1 LSNTAWAFAKLG
13 FSSAVLFE
21 ALAEAAVGKLDAFT
35 AQGLSNTA
43 WAYATM
49 GHYHP
54 ALVEQLAEQVGVGS
68 RRLQELVG
76 HFICNAACISSMGLW
91 DSRMRLT
98 VVERSIPLAMHDA
111 QHVHTLIP
119 HSAIANIA
127 AATFMTP

>member
-13 FSSAVLFE
+13 FSSPVLFE

-54 ALVEQLAEQVGVGS
+54 ALVQQLAEQVGDGRSQDARVGGCGAS
-68 RRLQELVG
+68 LHHHSVAVVCEKRKLCIIVLHASITHHERRSALRYQW
-76 HFICNAACISSMGLW
+76 CNAS
-91 DSRMRLT
+91 
-98 VVERSIPLAMHDA
+98 
-111 QHVHTLIP
+111 
-119 HSAIANIA
+119 
-127 AATFMTP
+127 